1 MVIYLSVLNIRKLI
15 PLFLALIIVSA
26 VVSFTAFTFTG
37 FYKTALSLVGDGGG
51 VLIVYSESAK
61 TPQTSIIS
69 LSAYDKLKILD
80 GVEALSPEVVAVA
93 LAGESPVI
101 VRGIDLELFSSFYDL
116 QPVKGAL
123 LLNHSDQALAGSRL
137 ATRLNLRPGD
147 RLILRSVFSN
157 SFLEVRIVGIF
168 ESKST
173 LDDELLVPIYAA
185 QWLRGLPRDA
195 ISMLRVKVDPSKL
208 TRNNLLTYLSGE
220 KKEFRE
226 KSTPILES
234 KLMRLLT
241 VPRARKYAAGYVV
254 EDPEESMK
262 GFLERGVRINEVM
275 IWGILAVIIFGS
287 AFTIYL
293 IHSLILASGSKELT
307 IIRSLGASIRRL
319 IISITFFTA
328 LASLISSVIGLALG
342 ALLSEMFSGLGVIIL
357 GSYSVMP
364 SLTLSSAIMV
374 VISIILISSI
384 GTILELKTI
393 LSGGSET

>member
-1 MVIYLSVLNIRKLI
+1 
-15 PLFLALIIVSA
+15 
-26 VVSFTAFTFTG
+26 
-37 FYKTALSLVGDGGG
+37 
-51 VLIVYSESAK
+51 
-61 TPQTSIIS
+61 
-69 LSAYDKLKILD
+69 
-80 GVEALSPEVVAVA
+80 
-93 LAGESPVI
+93 
-101 VRGIDLELFSSFYDL
+101 
-116 QPVKGAL
+116 
-123 LLNHSDQALAGSRL
+123 
-137 ATRLNLRPGD
+137 
-147 RLILRSVFSN
+147 
-157 SFLEVRIVGIF
+157 
-168 ESKST
+168 
-173 LDDELLVPIYAA
+173 
-185 QWLRGLPRDA
+185 
-195 ISMLRVKVDPSKL
+195 
-208 TRNNLLTYLSGE
+208 
-220 KKEFRE
+220 
-226 KSTPILES
+226 
-234 KLMRLLT
+234 
-241 VPRARKYAAGYVV
+241 
-254 EDPEESMK
+254 
-262 GFLERGVRINEVM
+262 M